1 MSISIQRRTSN
12 LNPMSAID
20 IKALEEAMRAQ
31 QLDQLRGYRKD
42 TYGEVKQN
50 REPVYVSEA
59 AEADAVGQQVLS
71 EPMFNKGKQS
81 QIDNLSPAPA
91 HSNADPSLQALVLHQ
106 KIASTRV

>member
-42 TYGEVKQN
+42 TYGEVKQTM
-50 REPVYVSEA
+50 EPVYVSETA
-59 AEADAVGQQVLS
+59 KANAIGHQVLG

-81 QIDNLSPAPA
+81 QTDT
-91 HSNADPSLQALVLHQ
+91 SLAGVL
-106 KIASTRV
+106 RC